1 MARHATLLPR
11 VFRDPKEKAAKE
23 TTLIHAMNRLGAVSL
38 FLDLVKGVHA
48 RPSVERR
55 GRERR
60 AKRGRQPLPSRAFS
74 HARGHTTL

>member
-1 MARHATLLPR
+1 M
-11 VFRDPKEKAAKE
+11 FRDPKEKAAKE

-38 FLDLVKGVHA
+38 FLDLVTGVHA

-60 AKRGRQPLPSRAFS
+60 AKRGRQPLPSRALRSCAWSYDFIAKVS
-74 HARGHTTL
+74 KNRIL

>member
-1 MARHATLLPR
+1 MLLPG
-11 VFRDPKEKAAKE
+11 VFRDQKEKTAKE

-48 RPSVERR
+48 RPIVERR

-60 AKRGRQPLPSRAFS
+60 AKRGRQSRRLVPSVMCEVIRFY
-74 HARGHTTL
+74 RKGL

>member
-1 MARHATLLPR
+1 MTK
-11 VFRDPKEKAAKE
+11 KEKAAKE
-23 TTLIHAMNRLGAVSL
+23 TTLIRAMNRLGAVSL

-48 RPSVERR
+48 SVERR